1 MSRAHDERASV
12 RQVPRVRSV
21 TPSMPGPAGGALIL
35 IGGNA
40 SVTGAAVSAFFECA
54 RAQRGERVVGI
65 TAASAEPLESANFWK
80 SAFERVGVEHAE
92 FPTLTRANDK
102 DDHRAA
108 ALINEARGVFLG
120 GGNQVKLVATL
131 TGSRTAEAIKALHAR
146 GGVVAGTSAGAA
158 ALSMLTMAGGEI
170 DTEGNLV
177 EQYLGPGLGL
187 LGYDAI
193 VDTHFSQRRRLQR
206 LFLVIASNTQL
217 FGIGIDEDTGIIVR
231 GALGQVV
238 GSGGVTFVDG
248 RDTVRFD
255 NAGTLAA
262 GRQLTLSHLRVG
274 IVGTKYHLDL
284 ERRDVHEALSEPSSP
299 HQVKEEEVVM
309 R

>member
-1 MSRAHDERASV
+1 MTEPPTPRREKTPVA
-12 RQVPRVRSV
+12 RVRSV
-21 TPSMPGPAGGALIL
+21 TPSVPGPAGGALIL

-40 SVTGAAVSAFFECA
+40 SVNGQALSAFFELC
-54 RAQRGERVVGI
+54 RAQRGELIVGI
-65 TAASAEPLESANFWK
+65 TAASAEPIVNANFWK
-80 SAFERVGVEHAE
+80 SAFHSVGVERAE
-92 FPTLTRANDK
+92 FPPIARDNANADA
-102 DDHRAA
+102 DAA
-108 ALINEARGVFLG
+108 AMIAEARGVFLG
-120 GGNQVKLVATL
+120 GGDQVKLVSELAGTK
-131 TGSRTAEAIKALHAR
+131 TADAIKALHAR
-146 GGVVAGTSAGAA
+146 GGVIAGTSAGAA
-158 ALSMLTMAGGEI
+158 ALSFLTMAGGEI

-206 LFLVIASNTQL
+206 LFLVIAGNPQL
-217 FGIGIDEDTGIIVR
+217 MGIGIDEDTGIIVR
-231 GALGQVV
+231 GSLGEVV

-255 NAGTLAA
+255 NAGSLDA

-274 IVGTKYHLDL
+274 LVGTKYHLDF
-284 ERRDVHEALSEPSSP
+284 ERRDVHELFADPASP
-299 HQVKEEEVVM
+299 HQV